1 MSTSYKFTEN
11 WFAYAEQIWPK
22 VLNELMT
29 ERDSCDLLE
38 IGSYEGR
45 STTWLIENVMRD
57 GDRLF
62 CVDTWRG
69 GAEHAGINMA
79 DVEDRFDSNIDI
91 AIQRKGLKGS
101 AVVKDKLES
110 SQALARYITEGK
122 KFSFIYIDGSHA
134 AKDVLSD
141 AVMSWQLLSEGGIMV
156 FDDYLW
162 GDPNTPLTRPKLA
175 IDFFLN
181 INAPEINL
189 RHIGYQVVLT
199 KLKGNK

>member
-1 MSTSYKFTEN
+1 MSASYKFTEN
-11 WFAYAEQIWPK
+11 WFAYAEQVWPT
-22 VLNELMT
+22 VLNELMS
-29 ERDSCDLLE
+29 ERDSFDLLE

-45 STTWLIENVMRD
+45 STTWLIENMMRD

-69 GAEHAGINMA
+69 GAEHVGVNMA
-79 DVEDRFDSNIDI
+79 HVEDRFDSNIDI

-101 AVVKDKLES
+101 AVVKVKLES
-110 SQALARYITEGK
+110 SKALARYIADGK
-122 KFSFIYIDGSHA
+122 KFSFIYVDGSHA

-141 AVMSWQLLSEGGIMV
+141 AVMSWHLLNEGGIMV

-162 GDPNTPLTRPKLA
+162 GDLNAPLSRPKLA
-175 IDFFLN
+175 IDFFLH

-189 RHIGYQVVLT
+189 RHIGYQIILRKT
-199 KLKGNK
+199 KAA